1 VPWRIGHAGAAPVS
15 GAIRL
20 VVSDLDG
27 TLIRSDKTL
36 SDGVVAAVGRL
47 SHAGATVSLIS
58 ARPPSGM
65 LWVAERLALDGTIAA
80 FNGGTILRTDGTIL
94 HRYVIPPAAAR
105 HSLEVLYQFPVTIWL
120 FRGGFWHA
128 SSLEDPHTSRE
139 IASTNQQPV
148 LVGDMAEFADSIDKI
163 VAVTDD
169 YALLARL
176 EVQLRQALGTE
187 ANVVRSQPYYL
198 DITAAQANKGDGIS
212 ALAEAAGVPLAQ
224 TAAIGDQRN
233 DLPMFARAG
242 LAIAMGQ
249 GPEDVRL
256 AASYVTL
263 SSDEDGVADAINAIL
278 LSRVRAC
285 TH

>member
-1 VPWRIGHAGAAPVS
+1 MS

-47 SHAGATVSLIS
+47 LRSGATVSLIS

-65 LWVAERLALDGTIAA
+65 LWVAERLELDGIIAA

-94 HRYVIPPAAAR
+94 RRYVIPPVAAR
-105 HSLEVLYQFPVTIWL
+105 NSLEVLRQFPVTIWL

-128 SSLEDPHTSRE
+128 SSLENPHTPRE

-148 LVGDMAEFADSIDKI
+148 LVGDMTELADSIDKI
-163 VAVTDD
+163 VAVSDD
-169 YALLARL
+169 HALLARL
-176 EVQLRQALGTE
+176 EAQLRQALGAE
-187 ANVVRSQPYYL
+187 ANVARSQPYYL
-198 DITAAQANKGDGIS
+198 DITAAQANKGDGIA
-212 ALAEAAGVPLAQ
+212 ALAEAAGVPLAE
-224 TAAIGDQRN
+224 TAAIGDQHN

-242 LAIAMGQ
+242 LSIAMGQ
-249 GPEDVRL
+249 GPEAVRM
-256 AASYVTL
+256 AADHVTL
-263 SSDEDGVADAINAIL
+263 STEADGVAYAIDEIL
-278 LSRVRAC
+278 IPRICAC
-285 TH
+285 AG